1 MRTTLIALSAL
12 ALVAGVPAAAK
23 DFVVVHKDLDLSTA
37 KGQKTLDQRIDAA
50 AREYCGVD
58 VQLTGSR
65 VKGSRTGTKE
75 CYQSARTAAREQ
87 MASLIEEAQR
97 GG

>member
-23 DFVVVHKDLDLSTA
+23 DFVVVYNDLDISTK
-37 KGQKTLDQRIDAA
+37 KGQKTLDQRINAA

-58 VQLTGSR
+58 VQITGSR
-65 VKGSRTGTKE
+65 IKGGGAWE
-75 CYQSARTAAREQ
+75 CFASAREAAREQ
-87 MASLIEEAQR
+87 MASLIEKAQR

>member
-12 ALVAGVPAAAK
+12 ALVAGAPAAAK

-65 VKGSRTGTKE
+65 IKGAGTKE
-75 CYQSARTAAREQ
+75 CFLSARNAARQQ
-87 MASLIEEAQR
+87 MATLIEQAQR